1 MERCITSI
9 VPPLRLPIPRVY
21 IYIAFISYSRFIHP
35 RASPRSHLA
44 AFEKE
49 GAFEEREREK
59 ETVTRETCAAQL
71 SGRLRS
77 PFLTIVCLLLR
88 VTNNRARERE
98 GGKK

>member
-21 IYIAFISYSRFIHP
+21 IYIAFISYSRLIHP

-49 GAFEEREREK
+49 GAFEERERE
-59 ETVTRETCAAQL
+59 
-71 SGRLRS
+71 
-77 PFLTIVCLLLR
+77 
-88 VTNNRARERE
+88 RERE
-98 GGKK
+98 RKGNGNTGNMRRSIIRPLTLSVSDDRVSTATCNK